1 MRKWII
7 SFIIIPIALLIALQS
22 YAQASSLPDFDG
34 NGVVDFPDF
43 LQFVGKFGARQGDEK
58 YEDRFDLDGDGAI
71 AFPDFLIFVSKFG
84 KTVPLTVDMLD
95 FPLRSIHAS
104 GNWGDNARVVEVWEA
119 DGKAGP
125 DYIEWLRNLVH
136 GDDAVNG
143 KNPLVPSGYIDW
155 LNSLHVNW
163 IGISVGLHYTDSMD
177 SMVKRVYAED
187 VDTSTY
193 TADLT
198 YSDDALKQMI
208 REFRAH
214 GFNVY
219 LTLAFEVHD
228 ASSQRPVERW
238 LIGHPYGHELSPR
251 ILPENWPWRVDHPDH
266 QRFVAE
272 FWETYTQQAVHFARI
287 AEDEGVGLYSL
298 GTETESL
305 FRTRPGDI
313 NNPEEEH
320 WVNDFGR
327 ELRAMVDRV
336 RAVYTGLLTYDMHYS
351 ALVDPEYFG
360 TGSNHLWEDMDLDI
374 VGISAYF
381 SLSDTA
387 PTTVTSVES
396 LEARYDQIFQDY
408 LMPLAQRNPNR
419 PIVFTEYGA
428 IDQFGRQIVAPDAW
442 KNDPFVFNDSNGN
455 GLDDGREVQAN
466 IYQALINTVDKHP
479 GVVNGVFWEE
489 NWMGSDALWAQYWA
503 GRRTFSIRGKPAEEV
518 VRAAYQSYKQA
529 SGR

>member
-1 MRKWII
+1 MLKCSTFPII
-7 SFIIIPIALLIALQS
+7 TIALLMVLLS
-22 YAQASSLPDFDG
+22 DSQASPLPDFDG
-34 NGVVDFPDF
+34 NGTVDFPDF
-43 LQFVGKFGARQGDEK
+43 LLFVGKFGSQRGGER
-58 YEDRFDLDGDGAI
+58 YEDQFDLDGDGAI
-71 AFPDFLIFVSKFG
+71 AFPDFLIFISKFG
-84 KTVPLTVDMLD
+84 KRAPLTVDMLD

-119 DGKAGP
+119 EGKAGP

-143 KNPLVPSGYIDW
+143 KIPLVPSEYIDW

-177 SMVKRVYAED
+177 GRVKRVYAED

-214 GFNVY
+214 GFDVY
-219 LTLAFEVHD
+219 LTLAFEAHD
-228 ASSQRPVERW
+228 ESSQRPVERW

-251 ILPENWPWRVDHPDH
+251 ILPENWPWRPDHPDH
-266 QRFVAE
+266 ERFVAE

-287 AEDEGVGLYSL
+287 AEEEGVGLYSL

-313 NNPEEEH
+313 NNPEQEH

-351 ALVDPEYFG
+351 ALKDPEYFG
-360 TGSNHLWEDMDLDI
+360 PGSNHLWEDLDLDI

-381 SLSDTA
+381 PLSDTA
-387 PTTVTSVES
+387 PTTVMSVES
-396 LEARYDQIFQDY
+396 LEASYEQIFQDY
-408 LMPLAQRNPNR
+408 LIPLAARNPNR
-419 PIVFTEYGA
+419 PVVFTEYGA
-428 IDQFGRQIVAPDAW
+428 TDRFGIQVVAPDAW
-442 KNDPFVFNDSNGN
+442 ENDPFVFADSNGN
-455 GLDDGREVQAN
+455 GIDDGRETQAN
-466 IYQALINTVDKHP
+466 IYQALINTMDKHP

-503 GRRTFSIRGKPAEEV
+503 DRRTFSIRGKPAEKV
-518 VRAAYQSYKQA
+518 VRAAYEEYKE
-529 SGR
+529 RR